1 MNKKSIVSSF
11 LRLRREI
18 RLWQDLI
25 DVRGDTMTTLLRAA
39 RRLEAGTPF
48 DQARATVYRA
58 RHEGI
63 KPHWSAQLERRR
75 ELGRELLDMAPKI
88 DAATTLEQRLDLLNV
103 NVADRAEIRPGAGM
117 VLIIAGH
124 CLEDSAAHRR
134 DEGANGPLF
143 NSVHLEI
150 VITMSSTAKG
160 RAAADKIMTDLFGN
174 LGVKPK
180 LQLVATTTPPTTGA

>member
-1 MNKKSIVSSF
+1 MNKKSIITSF
-11 LRLRREI
+11 LLLRREI
-18 RLWQDLI
+18 RLLQQLI

-39 RRLEAGTPF
+39 RHLEAGTPF
-48 DQARATVYRA
+48 DQVRAAGYRA

-63 KPHWSAQLERRR
+63 EPHWRAQLERRR
-75 ELGRELLDMAPKI
+75 VLGRELLEMAPAF

-103 NVADRAEIRPGAGM
+103 NVADRADIRPGAGL

-124 CLEDSAAHRR
+124 CLEDSAARRR
-134 DEGANGPLF
+134 DEYSDGPLF

-150 VITMSSTAKG
+150 VITMASTAVG
-160 RAAADKIMTDLFGN
+160 RAATDKIMTDLFGT

-180 LQLVATTTPPTTGA
+180 LQLVPTSPTIH